1 MKRLIFSLLLV
12 AGTLVATKS
21 EAQVFIRGGVRFGIP
36 VPVPRVYCAPR
47 IVYGAPYPAP
57 YYGGGVVVAGPA
69 YGYGYGRG
77 YYHGRAWRR
86 GGRW

>member
-1 MKRLIFSLLLV
+1 MKRVILSLMLL

-21 EAQVFIRGGVRFGIP
+21 EAQVFVRGGVRFGIP

-47 IVYGAPYPAP
+47 VVYAAPYSAP

-69 YGYGYGRG
+69 YGCGYGRF
-77 YYHGRAWRR
+77 YHERRWRHY
-86 GGRW
+86 GRW